1 MSEQLSRAVA
11 AEVRR
16 LCEELGWSGRELA
29 RRAGLKV
36 TATAAKLA
44 GETAFGVDDVD
55 AIAAAI
61 GISPVDLIARAD
73 EARPHPK
80 G

>member
-1 MSEQLSRAVA
+1 MSEQLSRAIA

-16 LCEELGWSGRELA
+16 LCADLGWSGRELA
-29 RRAGLKV
+29 RQSNLKV

-44 GETAFGVDDVD
+44 GETAFGFDDVD
-55 AIAAAI
+55 AIATAV
-61 GISPVDLIARAD
+61 GISPVDLIARAN
-73 EARPHPK
+73 ESRPHSD